1 LPIAVVAQ
9 AAGIADGAYE
19 ALPGPLTALQLKTQT
34 LQRRT
39 QRGADARDAAQI
51 DDIALQVQRF
61 GAIVS
66 HVLEALSI
74 RAEGVQ
80 LVLQPCDLAT
90 MVPDRVRRVAER
102 TESPITV
109 DSPLSVVGNWD
120 RARLETVVD
129 VLLDKPAPSY
139 RSATEASAFRP
150 IDGRRYSKPSSA
162 RFPRSTSA
170 ASVLG
175 CTSPGR
181 SSTRTAGPST

>member
-1 LPIAVVAQ
+1 
-9 AAGIADGAYE
+9 
-19 ALPGPLTALQLKTQT
+19 
-34 LQRRT
+34 
-39 QRGADARDAAQI
+39 
-51 DDIALQVQRF
+51 VQRF

-129 VLLDKPAPSY
+129 VLLDNAIKFGLGTPIAVTLKADEACTELSVRDGGIGIPAD
-139 RSATEASAFRP
+139 R
-150 IDGRRYSKPSSA
+150 
-162 RFPRSTSA
+162 
-170 ASVLG
+170 
-175 CTSPGR
+175 R
-181 SSTRTAGPST
+181 SSIFQTFERAVPKEHFGGLGLGLYIARAIVDAHGGSIDVTSQPDHGSTFVVRLPLALER